1 METKVKENG
10 TAVNNDKNKPAQFV
24 SGNPVNKDSAKQ
36 PESKPAAEQVKEAPK
51 APKAQEQPKADPAKP
66 VRNLEETIKFLEQ
79 LHDLKVKRDKFL
91 ATIANLDEFEIDL
104 KKEAEETN
112 SNYYQGCSLTIE
124 DDAHR
129 KFVTKNP
136 IIIWSV
142 AQQITSICE
151 GRLAELEAK
160 LVITA

>member
-10 TAVNNDKNKPAQFV
+10 TAVNNEKNKPAQFV
-24 SGNPVNKDSAKQ
+24 SGNPVNKDSVKQ
-36 PESKPAAEQVKEAPK
+36 PEQAKAEPK
-51 APKAQEQPKADPAKP
+51 AEPKPEPAKP

-79 LHDLKVKRDKFL
+79 LHDLKVKRDRFL

-112 SNYYQGCSLTIE
+112 SNYYQGCILTIE
-124 DDAHR
+124 DDNHR
-129 KFVTKNP
+129 KFTTKNP
-136 IIIWSV
+136 IIVWSV